1 MSLAIEPMCFSLLKF
16 MLINLHHILN
26 WWYSLG
32 MKTMDT
38 ALYTIYKEILFSTL
52 YMLSLMRNFSLNVLT
67 VMQKSANYIISYLSG
82 SQKVDLV
89 SFYFLLDLFSI
100 FSIFRTLG
108 LGLEVIGH
116 AVTSVTSDSVIITLI
131 MELKRKK

>member
-1 MSLAIEPMCFSLLKF
+1 
-16 MLINLHHILN
+16 
-26 WWYSLG
+26 
-32 MKTMDT
+32 MDT

-108 LGLEVIGH
+108 LGLEVISH
-116 AVTSVTSDSVIITLI
+116 AVTSVTSDSIIITLI

>member
-1 MSLAIEPMCFSLLKF
+1 
-16 MLINLHHILN
+16 
-26 WWYSLG
+26 
-32 MKTMDT
+32 MDT

>member
-1 MSLAIEPMCFSLLKF
+1 
-16 MLINLHHILN
+16 
-26 WWYSLG
+26 
-32 MKTMDT
+32 MDT

-116 AVTSVTSDSVIITLI
+116 AVTSDTSDSVIITLI